1 MAKKCKCEECEIC
14 LPAWLAAFGDLM
26 SLLLCFFVLLL
37 SMATMDAV
45 KVREAV
51 GSFKGTLGILP
62 GSELLEAS
70 KFFAMPQNQPVDG
83 EESSEALDHLRDPV
97 AEINQIFASMNQEIA
112 TIEESE
118 NGFSLRL
125 PSSLLFEG
133 EETEIKSEDA
143 FLFIKRVAM
152 IVKKMPNSIDV
163 SVRGHTD
170 NIPPTNNLFADNW
183 ELSSARAISVLKEF
197 LKEDVRRESIH
208 AAGFADSKPVA
219 SNVTEEGRQK
229 NRRVEIYFF
238 SDKKTKQLK
247 DPINLKKSILDG

>member
-1 MAKKCKCEECEIC
+1 MSDKCKCEECERC

-83 EESSEALDHLRDPV
+83 EESSAALDHLRDPV

-118 NGFSLRL
+118 NGFTLRL
-125 PSSLLFEG
+125 PSSLLFSKEQ
-133 EETEIKSEDA
+133 TDIQFEDA

-152 IVKKMPNSIDV
+152 IIKKLPNAMEI

-170 NIPPTNNLFADNW
+170 NVPPSTNLYADNW
-183 ELSSARAISVLKEF
+183 ELSSARAISVLKQF
-197 LKEDVRRESIH
+197 LKEGVRKDSIH
-208 AAGFADSKPVA
+208 AAGFSDTKALA
-219 SNVTEEGRQK
+219 SNVTEEGRKK
-229 NRRVEIYFF
+229 NRRVEIFFF

-247 DPINLKKSILDG
+247 DPLKLKQSILDG

>member
-1 MAKKCKCEECEIC
+1 MAKCKCEECEIC

-70 KFFAMPQNQPVDG
+70 EFFAMPQNEPVEG
-83 EESSEALDHLRDPV
+83 EESSAALDHLKDPV

-118 NGFSLRL
+118 NGFSLRM
-125 PSSLLFEG
+125 PSSLLFEK
-133 EETEIKSEDA
+133 EETAIRSEDA

-152 IVKKMPNSIDV
+152 IIKKMPNSIEV

-170 NIPPTNNLFADNW
+170 NIPPESNLYADNW
-183 ELSSARAISVLKEF
+183 ELSSSRAISVVKEF
-197 LKEDVRRESIH
+197 LKEGIRKNSIH
-208 AAGFADSKPVA
+208 ASGFSDSKPIA
-219 SNVTEEGRQK
+219 SNVTEEGRKK
-229 NRRVEIYFF
+229 NRRVEIYFY
-238 SDKKTKQLK
+238 SDKKNKQLK
-247 DPINLKKSILDG
+247 NPLKLKKSILDG

>member
-1 MAKKCKCEECEIC
+1 MASKCKCEECEIC

-83 EESSEALDHLRDPV
+83 EESSEALDHLKDPV
-97 AEINQIFASMNQEIA
+97 AEINQIFASMNQEVA

-118 NGFSLRL
+118 NGFTLRL
-125 PSSLLFEG
+125 PSSLLFEK
-133 EETEIKSEDA
+133 EETDIKFADA
-143 FLFIKRVAM
+143 FLFVKRVAM
-152 IVKKMPNSIDV
+152 IIKKMPNSMEI

-170 NIPPTNNLFADNW
+170 NILPSNNLYADNW

-197 LKEDVRRESIH
+197 LKEGVRKEIIH
-208 AAGFADSKPVA
+208 ASGFSDTKPLA
-219 SNVTEEGRQK
+219 SNVTEEGRIK

-247 DPINLKKSILDG
+247 DPLKLKRSILDG